1 MPHFVEMTFGD
12 GKQMKVNDDHD
23 DTWQKEGDK
32 GGRYGVDRAKV
43 NLALRLQYSF
53 MH

>member
-23 DTWQKEGDK
+23 DTGQKERDK
-32 GGRYGVDRAKV
+32 RRGYGVNRAKV
-43 NLALRLQYSF
+43 DLALWP
-53 MH
+53 